1 MCPEILPLLFL
12 SVDVCHQLGCPL
24 EKHKFNRLTFIQAIL
39 SWWRSESGQC
49 CQVFFMKGLLQYN
62 CATLLFLHMYFCF
75 NFLFKKVKIFILF
88 SLKYFI
94 WVLLMDA
101 ICNPEKIFVKL
112 LLNSEIY
119 FDSKGTCTS
128 WTCKL
133 QLYWSGLASVL
144 EDVWKRQ
151 SFVFLQTEALL
162 RSMLSAN
169 ERGTCCQPKFKIRF
183 PSFPF
188 SLSL

>member
-1 MCPEILPLLFL
+1 MSGF
-12 SVDVCHQLGCPL
+12 
-24 EKHKFNRLTFIQAIL
+24 
-39 SWWRSESGQC
+39 SWWMQF
-49 CQVFFMKGLLQYN
+49 V
-62 CATLLFLHMYFCF
+62 
-75 NFLFKKVKIFILF
+75 IL
-88 SLKYFI
+88 K
-94 WVLLMDA
+94 
-101 ICNPEKIFVKL
+101 KIFVKL

-144 EDVWKRQ
+144 ENVWKRQ

-162 RSMLSAN
+162 RLMLSAN
-169 ERGTCCQPKFKIRF
+169 ERGTCCQPKLKRRF

-188 SLSL
+188 SLSLYRSTEIIKDVSHFYYINCSVLHKFSALKKPRTTQEKKTHNFSCLCLISPVSCWHVTRLWCHSVMFINELEGLHLFSN

>member
-1 MCPEILPLLFL
+1 MSVISLVALLRSTSLTDWLSSRRYFHDEGLKVVSVVRFSLCRDFYKITVLLCFSCICTFVSIFCSKKSRFSFYFL
-12 SVDVCHQLGCPL
+12 LNLLSG
-24 EKHKFNRLTFIQAIL
+24 F
-39 SWWRSESGQC
+39 SWWMQ
-49 CQVFFMKGLLQYN
+49 
-62 CATLLFLHMYFCF
+62 
-75 NFLFKKVKIFILF
+75 
-88 SLKYFI
+88 
-94 WVLLMDA
+94 
-101 ICNPEKIFVKL
+101 FVI
-112 LLNSEIY
+112 LNSEIY

-144 EDVWKRQ
+144 ENVWKRP

-162 RSMLSAN
+162 RLMLSVN
-169 ERGTCCQPKFKIRF
+169 ERGTCCQPKFKRRF